1 MKLIVYDKIKNII
14 LASKNKFGINYS
26 LYVSIFLLIFITL
39 FADINKNIIYISRYE
54 KKRIFQ
60 KLKEINKWIYLCQKK
75 ILIRGILNSSTQ
87 PKITA
92 LITLY
97 NSNSYIDTAVKSVQ
111 NQNFPDIEILMV
123 DDASTDDSPNI
134 IKNLQNEDKR
144 IKIIKNKKNRGAL
157 YSKSIGILKA
167 SGMYTMILDSDD
179 LFSNDNIFSICFDEA
194 IKNNIDLIEFS
205 GFNLNSEYFQL
216 RTIPEIP
223 YYLRFKKK
231 NEKVLQPE
239 LSSYIYRKLGKG
251 NYKLIDGVLWGKCI
265 KSAIFKM
272 SLKIVGSNIYRQ
284 KINYGDDRIINFILF
299 KVANSFK
306 YIHEYGIIYNYN
318 NNSITHLNSYIQN
331 CQDELVNLISIYNF
345 TKNTKE
351 IDIAAFEVVYRWD
364 TIIFPGLNSDNF
376 KSMKKLLNKYI
387 CNENKLK
394 LLSFSSNLTKSKMLK
409 LFEFL

>member
-1 MKLIVYDKIKNII
+1 MKLIVNNKIKNII
-14 LASKNKFGINYS
+14 LASKNIFGINYS

-179 LFSNDNIFSICFDEA
+179 LFSN
-194 IKNNIDLIEFS
+194 L
-205 GFNLNSEYFQL
+205 
-216 RTIPEIP
+216 
-223 YYLRFKKK
+223 
-231 NEKVLQPE
+231 
-239 LSSYIYRKLGKG
+239 
-251 NYKLIDGVLWGKCI
+251 
-265 KSAIFKM
+265 
-272 SLKIVGSNIYRQ
+272 
-284 KINYGDDRIINFILF
+284 
-299 KVANSFK
+299 
-306 YIHEYGIIYNYN
+306 
-318 NNSITHLNSYIQN
+318 
-331 CQDELVNLISIYNF
+331 
-345 TKNTKE
+345 
-351 IDIAAFEVVYRWD
+351 
-364 TIIFPGLNSDNF
+364 
-376 KSMKKLLNKYI
+376 
-387 CNENKLK
+387 
-394 LLSFSSNLTKSKMLK
+394 
-409 LFEFL
+409 